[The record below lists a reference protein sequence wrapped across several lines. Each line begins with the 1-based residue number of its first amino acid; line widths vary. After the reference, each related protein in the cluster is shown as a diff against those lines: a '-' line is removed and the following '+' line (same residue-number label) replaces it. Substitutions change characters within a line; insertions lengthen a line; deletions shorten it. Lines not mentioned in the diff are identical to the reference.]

1 MAVAQPTKTKSA
13 SKATNNATSKQKAQM
28 HRRSRTGCYTCRLR
42 RKKCD
47 EGTPICSACK
57 HLGLVCEYK
66 RPMWWSNN
74 DARRKH
80 KDDIKMIIKRK
91 KLSEKAS
98 HSHSHTIQTSMPS
111 PPGLSH
117 SLPTS
122 ATFSDP
128 LDRTRSQSIDS
139 QFAFDFNS
147 PPQVTEP
154 FAYNTQMHPD
164 FVFSGMSPYAPY
176 EVDVKTERQ
185 MFVNDVPTLRET
197 STSTFSTYT
206 TPPPPGTM
214 LPSSFPID
222 GEWTEQV
229 NFERRESLAEETLN
243 CNFFDFAHGPAMD
256 TRQVAIELDES
267 DQRLLD
273 HFIQF
278 VLPTLFPVLESN
290 QHGSVGSDLI
300 LPALQSNKGYLH
312 CCLSIAAQHYKAMM
326 TQNGDVDTEMLQ
338 QIDSDIMRHR
348 YSTISSLCDA
358 LNKDEDHQEILDA
371 ALGLIFFQCCVGRF
385 DDALPDIAWHQHFQ
399 AAISLVQKLDLPHMV
414 SDEHHPLS
422 QTPFSMTLTAWIDV
436 LGATMMGR
444 APTFAHTYR
453 EKHLSQVNH
462 SLGLREL
469 MGCEDRVMYLISEIA
484 CLEALKRDGMDDITL
499 CQHVHVLGDQI
510 GFTEMGETGPKMP
523 FNANGTLSPKQ
534 LSKNMTQ
541 AFRLTARIYLCSLV
555 PGFNPSQPS
564 CIDLVERLTNVL
576 QHIPSGPGG
585 FDRSLVWVY
594 LLGGSM
600 SGVGSTFRTFFED
613 RVAQLGDQAD
623 YGSFGRVASL
633 LREVW
638 ARNAGLACSPS
649 TATSAAAGIKPEE
662 TQQQGQQAFVHWRD
676 VMQMKGW
683 DFLLI

>member
-1 MAVAQPTKTKSA
+1 M
-13 SKATNNATSKQKAQM
+13 
-28 HRRSRTGCYTCRLR
+28 
-42 RKKCD
+42 
-47 EGTPICSACK
+47 CSACK

-139 QFAFDFNS
+139 QYQFNFNS
-147 PPQVTEP
+147 PPAVSEP
-154 FAYNTQMHPD
+154 FAYNGQMHPD
-164 FVFSGMSPYAPY
+164 FMFGGMAPY
-176 EVDVKTERQ
+176 TPYEIDVKTERQ
-185 MFVNDVPTLRET
+185 MFVDDVPTLREST
-197 STSTFSTYT
+197 TSTFSTYT
-206 TPPPPGTM
+206 TPPPPGTL
-214 LPSSFPID
+214 LPSSFPLEG
-222 GEWTEQV
+222 GEWTEQIYS
-229 NFERRESLAEETLN
+229 ERRESLTEETLN
-243 CNFFDFAHGPAMD
+243 CNFFDFAHGPSMD
-256 TRQVAIELDES
+256 SRQVAIELDEG

-278 VLPTLFPVLESN
+278 VLPTIFPVLESN
-290 QHGSVGSDLI
+290 QHGSVASDLI

-312 CCLSIAAQHYKAMM
+312 CCLSIAAQHYKAMIM
-326 TQNGDVDTEMLQ
+326 AQSEEIDNDLMQ

-358 LNKDEDHQEILDA
+358 LNRDEDHQSILEA

-399 AAISLVQKLDLPHMV
+399 ATISLVQKLDLPRLV

-422 QTPFSMTLTAWIDV
+422 QTPFNMTLTAWIDI

-555 PGFNPSQPS
+555 PGFSPSQPS
-564 CIDLVERLTNVL
+564 CIDLVERLTTVL
-576 QHIPSGPGG
+576 QHIPCGPAG
-585 FDRSLVWVY
+585 FDRSLAWVY
-594 LLGGSM
+594 LVGGSM
-600 SGVGSTFRTFFED
+600 SGVGSSFRTFFED
-613 RVAQLGDQAD
+613 RVSQLGDQAD

-638 ARNAGLACSPS
+638 ARNDELVCSPS
-649 TATSAAAGIKPEE
+649 SATSAAAGIKPDDS
-662 TQQQGQQAFVHWRD
+662 QQQMQQGQQYVHWRD